1 MQGCPPLWAG
11 MRARAKVDT
20 MNSLRGDKVKWQIH
34 CRTPG
39 VAAAKTS
46 HAARAGML
54 TFITVAVIV
63 AALYFARE
71 VLVPFALAI
80 LLSFLLM
87 PAVRL
92 LRRVRAGRVT
102 SVGITVL
109 IAFLAI
115 FAFGA
120 IVTQEISLLGP
131 ELPRYQHNIES
142 KLRALPKAIPLQRV
156 AGALHQVTATLKRSE
171 ATGTAPTAQS
181 PDSSS
186 ARSRPSRCRS
196 RSSSRRRRRCR
207 SPKPSSVRCSS
218 RWRRPGWSL
227 SLWCLSCSSARSCA
241 TAC

>member
-1 MQGCPPLWAG
+1 MADPLP
-11 MRARAKVDT
+11 DT
-20 MNSLRGDKVKWQIH
+20 GRGRSEDQS
-34 CRTPG
+34 RG
-39 VAAAKTS
+39 
-46 HAARAGML
+46 RAGML

-109 IAFLAI
+109 VAFLAI

-156 AGALHQVTATLKRSE
+156 AGALHQMTATLKRSE
-171 ATGTAPTAQS
+171 ATGTAPAAQS
-181 PDSSS
+181 PGS
-186 ARSRPSRCRS
+186 
-196 RSSSRRRRRCR
+196 SSSRSGQAAAGRDRAAGADADADRRNRNR
-207 SPKPSSVRCSS
+207 SVTPASGDGRA
-218 RWRRPGWSL
+218 W
-227 SLWCLSCSSARSCA
+227 
-241 TAC
+241 

>member
-1 MQGCPPLWAG
+1 MADPLP
-11 MRARAKVDT
+11 DT
-20 MNSLRGDKVKWQIH
+20 GRGRSEDQSRG
-34 CRTPG
+34 RT
-39 VAAAKTS
+39 
-46 HAARAGML
+46 GML

-131 ELPRYQHNIES
+131 ELPRYQHNIEFEAARASQSDPASAGSRSASPNDRDAEAVRGDRHGADSAKS
-142 KLRALPKAIPLQRV
+142 KLQ
-156 AGALHQVTATLKRSE
+156 
-171 ATGTAPTAQS
+171 
-181 PDSSS
+181 
-186 ARSRPSRCRS
+186 
-196 RSSSRRRRRCR
+196 
-207 SPKPSSVRCSS
+207 
-218 RWRRPGWSL
+218 
-227 SLWCLSCSSARSCA
+227 
-241 TAC
+241 

>member
-1 MQGCPPLWAG
+1 MADPLP
-11 MRARAKVDT
+11 DT
-20 MNSLRGDKVKWQIH
+20 GRGRSEDQSRG
-34 CRTPG
+34 RT
-39 VAAAKTS
+39 
-46 HAARAGML
+46 GML

-156 AGALHQVTATLKRSE
+156 AGALHQMTATLKRSE

-181 PDSSS
+181 PE
-186 ARSRPSRCRS
+186 
-196 RSSSRRRRRCR
+196 
-207 SPKPSSVRCSS
+207 
-218 RWRRPGWSL
+218 L
-227 SLWCLSCSSARSCA
+227 Q
-241 TAC
+241 